1 MLDLGIN
8 LVWGCSSNGRAL
20 ALHARGTGID
30 ALLLHFW
37 YFCLC
42 VLCDS
47 QHAYTSYFERRREKA
62 IGEGGTGTNGP
73 G

>member
-1 MLDLGIN
+1 M
-8 LVWGCSSNGRAL
+8 
-20 ALHARGTGID
+20 HARGTGID

-47 QHAYTSYFERRREKA
+47 QHAYMSYFERRREKA
-62 IGEGGTGTNGP
+62 IESEKAEQALMDQAAQDADVDDIKATP
-73 G
+73 